1 MIEQFNISPIWSYE
15 TTIAL
20 AARIGVPAN
29 AVRKWNWNYRK
40 QKGIETKRVKKTP
53 PAAPTR
59 RAKK

>member
-1 MIEQFNISPIWSYE
+1 MIEQFNISPIWDYS

-40 QKGIETKRVKKTP
+40 QKGIETKRIKKEP
-53 PAAPTR
+53 PTR
-59 RAKK
+59 PRKK